1 MTWFGKTRNIEAIP
15 LRRWLRLNALL
26 LGLVLV
32 LSMTSPVTT
41 LNLKLSDVYFR
52 MRPAQPVSSSVAL
65 VMIDD
70 ATLARVG
77 RWPWP
82 RQRLAQLIRAVTAQH
97 PLAIGLDVLL
107 PESEDERND
116 AELAAAIASAPNLV
130 LATKISGSP
139 QGKLW
144 SDPLPRFA
152 KLAKGVGHVQAIVD
166 DDGLC
171 RSVPAEEPSV
181 D

>member
-116 AELAAAIASAPNLV
+116 AELALVVAHQRSIVGKNRVNL
-130 LATKISGSP
+130 A
-139 QGKLW
+139 
-144 SDPLPRFA
+144 
-152 KLAKGVGHVQAIVD
+152 VD
-166 DDGLC
+166 TSFDLIGGL
-171 RSVPAEEPSV
+171 RVFLGRRLRRGLFYS
-181 D
+181 